1 MAFTEFDGDL
11 DPPDAG
17 GFVPFDGELDQPV
30 KQPRRGGTATEL
42 RNAAGTEAPI
52 PTQADARRAEPA
64 PPDTGRP
71 SALDKPTASSTQDP
85 MLRPEFVQEV
95 RARFANVPEAQRLPA
110 LREYAK
116 TNDVNGRA
124 ARQILAEVEAE
135 NAAVRNTQ
143 EQRGA
148 LVEIVQ
154 RVDNGQRRGK
164 PGPAGPLPFPETN
177 EVMQAAKGETV
188 QDQLARDK
196 AARTTTT
203 MESGID
209 AIATRAELQ
218 QRDFKAEA
226 FAEQNPVIASLGA
239 GAARQWRGAVNVVP
253 TVMDFAAR
261 LAGIDTSGVNAESDY
276 SAELK
281 RQADSLMPKVG
292 RQEMGKAWDKGEFGG
307 WLLTNLVAQAPQ
319 IAQSVIAAFVPGAAP
334 MALTAMGAQA
344 AGSKFADT
352 RDSAAAVASGMV
364 EAGSEMLPLAAFKRS
379 FEALSKIEPAA
390 RGEVLRAIGRA
401 LPQVGKAI
409 TAQAVTGAVE
419 EVVAEIGNNAIDMAR
434 GDNKSLLDGVASA
447 AVIGAVASGGMSL
460 PQAGGALGRVAES
473 GDAQFA
479 RALEQDVG
487 NTYFKAQPV
496 ADYARGALSPSA
508 YDPNSIDPRIQA
520 EQLAAERAQMP
531 ASPAAPAPAGGPGA
545 TQGGPQAAGALPAAV
560 VAPRVEAMPD
570 TPLDDQQIA
579 ALAAQA
585 RTAAAA
591 RGVAS
596 DVAAAEPKG
605 DAAIGIAKA
614 APGSLAAASEQVL
627 RANAQAAAAE
637 NGGADVGTAT
647 APGDV
652 AARGGAGGVGDAVG
666 SVAGAGSDPGQPG
679 GVRADA
685 VAPVAGDAAAPPA
698 RGGTAAQG
706 ALNATNQTTRVPERQ
721 EGRAVSVAGSD
732 ADIRREFSAHYER
745 TRADAVTRSSSLRK
759 QAAGLRQAGTP
770 ELKRQAS
777 KLEAEAALLEQEAND
792 SPVLSMPPRKL
803 AASFAQVQGALQDA
817 FGRRLV
823 AYYDAREG
831 AADGFA
837 DKGVA
842 FVNLA
847 NASRSVAFTAVHEL
861 QHLVRKEAE
870 ANSASAIEATKI
882 LDQVWDMIEPAAK
895 RQYAE
900 RYLFRNAVGNGTMT
914 VEQALASPVL
924 RDEMLSDFMGKRA
937 VDKAFMRGLAERNPQ
952 QFKAFAESWIKVLG
966 KLIDALKG
974 RFVKQRDGDEVLD
987 DGGLKD
993 VDRAITRLEDAKRV
1007 AEDVLKAWANS
1018 KPGAE
1023 QADTAQVSRR
1033 ESQREG
1039 GAPGVIAEVAPN
1051 PDKPEAKD
1059 WRELGPEQRQY
1070 VTKEVVDSVWP
1081 QLMRE
1086 LGWPKATY
1094 SFGSGTFEGEVNPN
1108 VTVSMPGASF
1118 AEVAEMA
1125 HLLGYVLDQKAM
1137 VAFDESDRTG
1147 GSQAGFVKVIP
1158 PAGMSTEQVES
1169 LRKTIAQAVP
1179 QATGDTVRDG
1189 AIIYGN
1195 FSEYGDNP
1203 LSDEQFHE
1211 AIRAAVDALPER
1223 IEVLLPE
1230 RYRSEY
1236 IEPASRDAYLEGT
1249 RYGGGGQEAQA
1260 GRDGVRRRG
1269 GSDPGRI
1276 KALAERTVKRR
1287 DDRVNYARAGGT
1299 AGSGGVRAV
1308 KPEGIRDRPRLS
1320 YGEPRADALEVDA
1333 WHYSQAPRSSL
1344 STAAFGT
1351 GLRGSSTDKFKAS
1364 ADPRLRQRA
1373 YFYANKGQGIHPE
1386 AGVGGYTHRVLL
1398 RNIYDQD
1405 SDPLKLLR
1413 GMDREAFEAGVLDA
1427 GFDGYLYRAHNL
1439 SAAVVV
1445 LGQKAVPVE
1454 LAGQYGAIDAGMV
1467 VPPASKRSN
1476 SLREQADPFDERSR
1490 DEKLADKAD
1499 AAWRSTSIEA
1509 MSQSEYEDQDY
1520 QDDDVIVADDAFD
1533 RHIPVPEARELSAAE
1548 MDEIAGDLQAQE
1560 EWEGD
1565 KPTTVYETPS
1575 DDSLASV
1582 GIMAEEAYKPLPYDK
1597 RNNADI
1603 IFEAPWSKGPKQTFS
1618 FKLRH
1623 FSATGWSANPQEF
1636 PNVRPGYA
1644 RQLTKMGSEQRAR
1657 DYNKRVAA
1665 SIDLNRRGF
1674 DLAAAIPAA
1683 ARTRIAKAWKTIAD
1697 LPGALKF
1704 RRYDPLAIKGQPSI
1718 QTFNAIAKQMLAGT
1732 EWTATAIRQ
1741 LNRDGTTRMGWYDIE
1756 ISRPRP
1762 DGEIETQKAEI
1773 EYRSTDKMAT
1783 FHAIGLVEGTGTGTI
1798 LYQIGYAWAHALGI
1812 GTVADPDG
1820 LTGVNTLRRTEQMMS
1835 AMARTGS
1842 TAGMGAGYGQRVY
1855 GWDRKASTKP
1865 EHTTNLVR
1873 LALAGARNAAEQVP
1887 IVRDMAYNIS
1897 SDAFTWRRGPQ
1908 VGQSAEEAVKT
1919 ALSDPDLRGKLIMS
1933 RSALARAA
1941 ITFAA
1946 MDNELK
1952 LKSDTV
1958 VKSPILYS
1966 SRGDS
1971 GEYADV
1977 GDPLSGDY
1985 KQLDGRTVSFNLVIQ
2000 DSGQQA
2006 TFTIDAARAMR
2017 NLDDRL
2023 ESARQLAKCIG

>member
-42 RNAAGTEAPI
+42 RKAAGTEAPI

-177 EVMQAAKGETV
+177 EVMQAAKGETA
-188 QDQLARDK
+188 QDQLERDK

-390 RGEVLRAIGRA
+390 RGEVLKAIGRA

-434 GDNKSLLDGVASA
+434 GDNKGLLDGVASA

-460 PQAGGALGRVAES
+460 PQAGGALGRAAES

-496 ADYARGALSPSA
+496 ADYARTALSPSA
-508 YDPNSIDPRIQA
+508 YDPNSIDPRTQA

-531 ASPAAPAPAGGPGA
+531 ASPAAPAPVGSEGEAP
-545 TQGGPQAAGALPAAV
+545 GGPQAAGALPAAV

-570 TPLDDQQIA
+570 TPLTDEQIA

-614 APGSLAAASEQVL
+614 APGSLVLAADQAL
-627 RANAQAAAAE
+627 KANAQAAAVQ
-637 NGGADVGTAT
+637 NGGLDDGTST
-647 APGDV
+647 APGGLAAGSRDV
-652 AARGGAGGVGDAVG
+652 SGGDAG
-666 SVAGAGSDPGQPG
+666 RGVAGAGPDPGQPG
-679 GVRADA
+679 GGRADA

-706 ALNATNQTTRVPERQ
+706 ALNAINQTTRVPERTAGGN
-721 EGRAVSVAGSD
+721 GRAAGSD
-732 ADIRREFSAHYER
+732 SDIRREFAARYER
-745 TRADAVTRSSSLRK
+745 KRAEAASVANSLRTK
-759 QAAGLRQAGTP
+759 AAGYRQAGTP
-770 ELKRQAS
+770 ELIRKADQLDKQAELFES
-777 KLEAEAALLEQEAND
+777 NADDQ
-792 SPVLSMPPRKL
+792 PVLSMPPRKL
-803 AASFAQVQGALQDA
+803 AASFAQVQGALQEA

-823 AYYDAREG
+823 AYFDAREG

-837 DKGVA
+837 DSGVA

-847 NASRSVAFTAVHEL
+847 NVSRSVAFTAAHEV

-870 ANSASAIEATKI
+870 AGIAGAVEATKI

-900 RYLFRNAVGNGTMT
+900 RYLFRNAVETGAMT
-914 VEQALASPVL
+914 VEQALANPKL

-937 VDKAFMRGLAERNPQ
+937 VDKDFMRGLAERNPQ
-952 QFKAFAESWIKVLG
+952 QFKAFAQSWIKVLD
-966 KLIDALKG
+966 KIIAALKG
-974 RFVKQRDGDEVLD
+974 RFVKQRDGGEVLD

-993 VDRAITRLEDAKRV
+993 VDKAITRLEDAKRV
-1007 AEDVLKAWANS
+1007 AEDVLKAWADS
-1018 KPGAE
+1018 KPQQAE
-1023 QADTAQVSRR
+1023 PSLEAQISRR
-1033 ESQREG
+1033 ESARESSD
-1039 GAPGVIAEVAPN
+1039 PTVIAEVAPN
-1051 PDKPEAKD
+1051 PDTPDVKP
-1059 WRELGPEQRQY
+1059 WRELDQDQRLV
-1070 VTKEVVDSVWP
+1070 VTKDVIESVWP

-1086 LGWPKATY
+1086 IGWPKATY
-1094 SFGSGTFEGEVNPN
+1094 TFGSGTFEGEVNPN
-1108 VTVSMPGASF
+1108 ITVSMPGASF
-1118 AEVAEMA
+1118 EEVAEMA
-1125 HLLGYVLDQKAM
+1125 HLLGYVLAQKSM
-1137 VAFDESDRTG
+1137 VAFNEADTTN

-1158 PAGMSTEQVES
+1158 PEGMSTEQVES
-1169 LRKTIAQAVP
+1169 LRKAIAQAVP

-1189 AIIYGN
+1189 AVVYGN
-1195 FSEYGDNP
+1195 FSEYSKSP
-1203 LSDEQFHE
+1203 ISDEQFRD
-1211 AIRAAVDALPER
+1211 AIKGAIGALPAEFDGITVQPVVR
-1223 IEVLLPE
+1223 F
-1230 RYRSEY
+1230 RSEY
-1236 IEPASRDAYLEGT
+1236 IQPDTRDGYLEGT
-1249 RYGGGGQEAQA
+1249 RYGQGDRRDLEA

-1351 GLRGSSTDKFKAS
+1351 GLRGSHVDKFKAS

-1427 GFDGYLYRAHNL
+1427 GFDGYLYREHNR

-1454 LAGQYGAIDAGMV
+1454 LAGQYGSIDAGMV

-1476 SLREQADPFDERSR
+1476 SAREDEGGDFGAFDPFANLDDIETV
-1490 DEKLADKAD
+1490 DMD
-1499 AAWRSTSIEA
+1499 AALDVEGDSRPMTQQEMDDLNAQLQEEQQWAEVERPV
-1509 MSQSEYEDQDY
+1509 YDY
-1520 QDDDVIVADDAFD
+1520 QAPPDDT
-1533 RHIPVPEARELSAAE
+1533 LAA
-1548 MDEIAGDLQAQE
+1548 
-1560 EWEGD
+1560 
-1565 KPTTVYETPS
+1565 
-1575 DDSLASV
+1575 V
-1582 GIMAEEAYKPLPYDK
+1582 GIMAESAYQPLPYRRDGSTTV
-1597 RNNADI
+1597 RFTSPGATYD
-1603 IFEAPWSKGPKQTFS
+1603 FRLFRSDQGVSALPTDTAPGPGAAMALRYVSEAT
-1618 FKLRH
+1618 
-1623 FSATGWSANPQEF
+1623 AEA
-1636 PNVRPGYA
+1636 
-1644 RQLTKMGSEQRAR
+1644 
-1657 DYNKRVAA
+1657 YNRRVAA
-1665 SIDLNRRGF
+1665 SLDLTRRGF
-1674 DLAAAIPAA
+1674 DLYTAVPSA
-1683 ARTRIAKAWKTIAD
+1683 ARTRVQTAWQDISSLKGAFEFKKGDPMAFKGKPPVETFNTIAGE
-1697 LPGALKF
+1697 L
-1704 RRYDPLAIKGQPSI
+1704 
-1718 QTFNAIAKQMLAGT
+1718 LAGSKFSM
-1732 EWTATAIRQ
+1732 TARKSGKSGWYVVAIRE
-1741 LNRDGTTRMGWYDIE
+1741 DGK
-1756 ISRPRP
+1756 P
-1762 DGEIETQKAEI
+1762 DVEAEI
-1773 EYRSTDKMAT
+1773 EHSGGADPRLTMHT
-1783 FHAIGLVEGTGTGTI
+1783 IGLNKGTGAGKAF
-1798 LYQIGYAWAHALGI
+1798 YQVAFAWGHTLGI
-1812 GTVADPDG
+1812 KTNADRYG
-1820 LTGVNTLRRTEQMMS
+1820 LTSVNTYRRTEQMMS
-1835 AMARTGS
+1835 AAAR
-1842 TAGMGAGYGQRVY
+1842 AGEAGAVNPGTGQRIY
-1855 GWDRKASTKP
+1855 GWNLRPKDAAQKAR
-1865 EHTTNLVR
+1865 NLVR
-1873 LALAGARNAAEQVP
+1873 LALASARNAAEMVP
-1887 IVRDMAYNIS
+1887 AVRDLAYDLA
-1897 SDAFTWRRGPQ
+1897 SDTFRWRRGPEKGSNADAF
-1908 VGQSAEEAVKT
+1908 VADALKDKDVR
-1919 ALSDPDLRGKLIMS
+1919 ALSVS
-1933 RSALARAA
+1933 RSTLARAA
-1941 ITFAA
+1941 VTFSAI
-1946 MDNELK
+1946 DGQLK
-1952 LKSDTV
+1952 LDPDTV

-1977 GDPLSGDY
+1977 GNPLAGDY